1 MELIARAMEEGGSFM
16 WPILACAIVGAALTV
31 ERAITVFLRASID
44 AAAFGNEIQRRLLG
58 GDTEAAIHLCNAEPG
73 ALLPRVVKAA
83 LLRADRPAAEA
94 RDAVEEAT
102 LDAAPA
108 VTRRLS
114 FLPMIANVSTL
125 LGLLG
130 TIQGL
135 ILAFEAV
142 GVASAQERSAALS
155 HGIAVAMYTTFAGLL
170 VAIPVIVAHG
180 VIAARAN
187 QVLDEIDH
195 HALRVL
201 NLLGALRDARPGGPA
216 PGDLP
221 GGDAPPD
228 VPPGAPPGAP
238 PRPRGRP
245 VLPFPG
251 A

>member
-1 MELIARAMEEGGSFM
+1 MEFVGRAMEEGGSFM

-44 AAAFGNEIQRRLLG
+44 AAAFGNEIQRRLLAE
-58 GDTEAAIHLCNAEPG
+58 DTEGAVHLCNAEPG

-83 LLRADRPAAEA
+83 LLRGDRPAEEA

-102 LDAAPA
+102 LDVAPV
-108 VTRRLS
+108 VTRRLAY
-114 FLPMIANVSTL
+114 LPMIANVSTL

-142 GVASAQERSAALS
+142 GVANAAERAAALS
-155 HGIAVAMYTTFAGLL
+155 HGIAVAMYTTFAGLV
-170 VAIPVIVAHG
+170 VAIPVIVGHG

-201 NLLGALRDARPGGPA
+201 NLLAAIRESKDPSPRRGEVPPPGDPSQPSRPG
-216 PGDLP
+216 
-221 GGDAPPD
+221 
-228 VPPGAPPGAP
+228 
-238 PRPRGRP
+238 GRP
-245 VLPFPG
+245 VLDFPG
-251 A
+251 R